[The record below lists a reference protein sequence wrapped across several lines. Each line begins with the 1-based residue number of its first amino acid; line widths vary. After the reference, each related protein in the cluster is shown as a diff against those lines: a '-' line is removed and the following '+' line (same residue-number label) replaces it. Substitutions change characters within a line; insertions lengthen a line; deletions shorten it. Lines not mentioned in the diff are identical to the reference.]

1 MLGGSIGCWFC
12 PTHMSCSHILNRTSK
27 KKKKK
32 NSDAKW
38 VGLTGLHLRDIQSD
52 HSIAMADVKR
62 DSLTYYL
69 CHWELM
75 DTVLK
80 KNKKTTNLLRTS
92 MTTRLSQGVSTSLPL
107 HPCTTRGFTAQGPGT
122 TFTITNKTFIPSLL
136 VSSIQLV
143 ILHVEGVR

>member
-1 MLGGSIGCWFC
+1 MWGGSIGCWFG
-12 PTHMSCSHILNRTSK
+12 PAHMSCSHIVNRTSRK
-27 KKKKK
+27 T
-32 NSDAKW
+32 SEAKW
-38 VGLTGLHLRDIQSD
+38 VGLTELHFRDIQSD

-69 CHWELM
+69 CHWEVM

-80 KNKKTTNLLRTS
+80 KKQKTNQLRTS
-92 MTTRLSQGVSTSLPL
+92 VTTRLSQSVSTSLPL

-136 VSSIQLV
+136 VSSIKLV
-143 ILHVEGVR
+143 LLHVEGVH